1 MIRKACLGGC
11 CVLLLIGA
19 DGTDSHAQ
27 SLRYT
32 VPEGFEVL
40 EEPQTVPV
48 DVYFG
53 GRPIGSV
60 VVTFA
65 PGWVELADPD
75 QAAASVDVLLPDRRA
90 MVVDAL
96 RGRLATNSGMSCLPD
111 AFPGCGTI
119 DVPVAGVI
127 FNPDFFRLDLVIARP
142 HLAVREMDARYLP
155 DPVTGPS
162 ALANLVVGGVGSSDN
177 DSSLIAG
184 MDGRLSYGRSA
195 LHLGAYAQTQSD
207 RPMVDALAGE
217 HYGQDHLFQ
226 LGFIEDYPT
235 RFSRVP
241 GLLGARIETYLDS
254 RLDRDSRAGTP
265 IFLFLTERSQVE
277 ILRDGRL
284 LGARSYEAGNQ
295 QIDTS
300 MLPRGVYDV
309 TLRIRGASGA
319 VQEQTLTFVKDSS
332 FPPPGEWQYFAQLG
346 MVTEDD
352 GGGVLPPVAGT
363 PLAKLGV
370 ARRLSSAFAVA
381 TAVGAT
387 DRTLLGEIDLRHLTP
402 WTSSTIQLAGS
413 SAGGAGFGAS
423 TSLRLGRFG
432 LSLSGDIVLGSEGE
446 GRRDD
451 RDDETDEDRRWEF
464 GGLEE
469 SRQSVSL
476 SAGYSWEGGA
486 GLQLRGYY
494 RNSDR
499 EDWGAGPTF
508 SMPISGTPSFRAD
521 LEISATYSDDESLAF
536 GRIRFTFAPP
546 QRPYRLTATAG
557 TRYRQANG
565 DYTDSDTGLGFFG
578 GLRASYSLEDLPIG
592 DATVGLEAARDVD
605 GGNRL
610 GADIDA
616 RTAYGSADGAVS
628 LEEWEGRRSI
638 VYQGFARTTVA
649 ANLDGLG
656 IGGGRS
662 GDAAILAEFDG
673 PAEAGR
679 LAVSAGQ
686 GGSTTVQTGGSVVLP
701 VASFRSYTPQASSA
715 DGSLLDLRQEGA
727 DLPLYPGNVATAR
740 WQIRR
745 LVSFYGRLLHPDGR
759 PVANA
764 RLMGIDG
771 LSTTDDLGYFVA
783 EVEEFGDHGVT
794 LDGHTTACT
803 VTLAAPDEGAETD
816 VISLGDVTCR

>member
-1 MIRKACLGGC
+1 M
-11 CVLLLIGA
+11 
-19 DGTDSHAQ
+19 DSRAQ
-27 SLRYT
+27 SLRST
-32 VPEGFEVL
+32 VPEGFEAL

-48 DVYFG
+48 DAYFG
-53 GRPIGSV
+53 GRSIGSV
-60 VVTFA
+60 VATFA
-65 PGWVELADPD
+65 PGWVEIADPD
-75 QAAASVDVLLPDRRA
+75 QVVAGVDVLPDRRA
-90 MVVDAL
+90 AVVDAL

-127 FNPDFFRLDLVIARP
+127 FNPDFFRLDLVVARP
-142 HLAVREMDARYLP
+142 YLAVREMDTRYLP

-162 ALANLVVGGVGSSDN
+162 ALANLVVGGVGRSNS

-184 MDGRLSYGRSA
+184 MDGRLSHGRSA
-195 LHLGAYAQTQSD
+195 LHLSAYAQTQSD
-207 RPMVDALAGE
+207 RPMVDTLAGE
-217 HYGQDHLFQ
+217 YYGQDHLIQ

-235 RFSRVP
+235 RFSRAP

-265 IFLFLTERSQVE
+265 VFLFLTERSQVE

-284 LGARSYEAGNQ
+284 LGAGSYDAGNQ
-295 QIDTS
+295 QIDTG
-300 MLPRGVYDV
+300 MLPRGVYDI
-309 TLRIRGASGA
+309 TLRIRGASGT
-319 VQEQTLTFVKDSS
+319 VQEQTLTFVKDTS
-332 FPPPGEWQYFAQLG
+332 FPPPGEWQYFAELG

-352 GGGVLPPVAGT
+352 DGGVLPPLAST

-370 ARRLSSAFAVA
+370 ARRLSPAFAVS
-381 TAVGAT
+381 TSVGTT

-402 WTSSTIQLAGS
+402 WTRSALQLAS
-413 SAGGAGFGAS
+413 SSDGGTGFGAS
-423 TSLRLGRFG
+423 TFLRLGRFG
-432 LSLSGDIVLGSEGE
+432 VSLSGEIVLGSEGK

-451 RDDETDEDRRWEF
+451 RDEEERLWEF
-464 GGLEE
+464 GNLDEA
-469 SRQSVSL
+469 RQSVSL
-476 SAGYSWEGGA
+476 SASYGWVGGTR
-486 GLQLRGYY
+486 LQLRGYY
-494 RNSDR
+494 RNRDW
-499 EDWGAGPTF
+499 EDWGVGPTF
-508 SMPISGTPSFRAD
+508 SMPIGRTRSLRTD

-536 GRIRFTFAPP
+536 GRVRFAFTPP

-565 DYTDSDTGLGFFG
+565 DSTDRDTGFGFFG
-578 GLRASYSLEDLPIG
+578 GLRATYDLEDLPIG
-592 DATVGLEAARDVD
+592 DATVSMEATRDVD

-610 GADIDA
+610 GADIRA
-616 RTAYGSADGAVS
+616 RTAYGAADGAVG
-628 LEEWEGRRSI
+628 LEEWAGRRNI

-649 ANLDGLG
+649 ANLDGLAV
-656 IGGGRS
+656 GGRQS
-662 GDAAILAEFDG
+662 GDAAILAKFDG

-686 GGSTTVQTGGSVVLP
+686 SGQTTVQTGSSVVLP
-701 VASFRSYTPQASSA
+701 VGSLRSYRPRASSA
-715 DGSLLDLRQEGA
+715 DGSLLDLRQEGT

-740 WQIRR
+740 WQIHR

-764 RLMGIDG
+764 RIMGING

-794 LDGHTTACT
+794 LDGRTMACT
-803 VTLAAPDEGAETD
+803 ITLAPPNEGTETD